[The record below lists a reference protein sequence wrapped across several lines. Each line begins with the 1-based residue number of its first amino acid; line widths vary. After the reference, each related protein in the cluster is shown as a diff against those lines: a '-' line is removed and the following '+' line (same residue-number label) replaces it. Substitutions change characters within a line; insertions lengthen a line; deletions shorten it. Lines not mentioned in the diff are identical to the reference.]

1 MKLLQDLLYK
11 IDLTETIGDLNLG
24 ISEVFFDSRKV
35 TKDSVFVAVSGTNLD
50 GNIFI
55 EEAIKKGSIAI
66 VSEKIPSYVQDN
78 ITYIKVNNAR
88 KMQVKE

>member
-1 MKLLQDLLYK
+1 VKLLQDLLYK

-50 GNIFI
+50 
-55 EEAIKKGSIAI
+55 
-66 VSEKIPSYVQDN
+66 
-78 ITYIKVNNAR
+78 
-88 KMQVKE
+88 